1 MQRPPEAPSGSLSPR
16 IFGVQVSFSDQAY
29 RIEVRNSM
37 VFIVDQSGDRV
48 SVDQLVIDSR
58 SAPVNNVAY
67 GVIVAVHGLPQE
79 VAQVV
84 DSRTARGLGVGVHV
98 SGNRFRL
105 RQGVTRWRVTP
116 EGFERATQ

>member
-1 MQRPPEAPSGSLSPR
+1 M
-16 IFGVQVSFSDQAY
+16 SFSDQAY
-29 RIEVRNSM
+29 RIEVRNKQ
-37 VFIVDQSGDRV
+37 VFIVDQSGYRV

-58 SAPVNNVAY
+58 TPPVGDAAY
-67 GVIVAVHGLPQE
+67 GVIVAVHGLPQGI
-79 VAQVV
+79 AQVV